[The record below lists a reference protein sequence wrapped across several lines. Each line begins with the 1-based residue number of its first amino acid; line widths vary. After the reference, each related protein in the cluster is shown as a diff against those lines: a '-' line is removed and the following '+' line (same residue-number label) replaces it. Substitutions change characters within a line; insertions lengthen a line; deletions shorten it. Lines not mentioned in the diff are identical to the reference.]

1 MSKLQFRKPDELEL
15 DIGRAMARSLQPTRK
30 EILPHEAALDSDKIA
45 EIEASKDPV
54 GMRSMVQE
62 KGLDR
67 PNLTSKYARVMCCSF
82 EQEIGN

>member
-15 DIGRAMARSLQPTRK
+15 DIGQAMASNLQTSRK
-30 EILPHEAALDSDKIA
+30 EILPREAALNSDRIA

-62 KGLDR
+62 KGLNR

-82 EQEIGN
+82 EQEIGD